1 MKTNRKKLRI
11 VVGLAVLVIAVVA
24 GQVNGSFPI
33 GTLCAL
39 CPAGFAQLV
48 AASKS
53 IPWGLVP
60 GVLAL
65 IALTVLLGRFFC
77 SWLCPSQLLK
87 NIFGGHK
94 PRGMAGR
101 SKERICRER
110 PVQIAESSQDACS
123 DAADIEKPRTAS
135 GCSACA
141 AGGADFKSQV
151 VVFGGLLLVSFVV
164 GFPVFCLF
172 CPIGLVFG
180 TLWALNRLFVF
191 LQPGWELV
199 IFPLMLF
206 VELFFF
212 KRWCTSVCP
221 LGFVFALVG
230 KLRAKFGFGLHPR
243 SNCSAC
249 KSKEGCEVCATAC
262 PENIDISD
270 NGKAALE
277 SCSMCL
283 DCVENCPAHAI
294 SLKLTVPRN
303 EEPKD
308 AFAVEGETGK
318 RIE

>member
-1 MKTNRKKLRI
+1 MKTTAKKLRI
-11 VVGLAVLVIAVVA
+11 VVGLAVLAIAVIA
-24 GQVNGSFPI
+24 GHVNGSFPI

-39 CPAGFAQLV
+39 CPAGFAQIV

-60 GVLAL
+60 GV
-65 IALTVLLGRFFC
+65 IAIILLTVVLGRFFC

-87 NIFGGHK
+87 NVFGGHK
-94 PRGMAGR
+94 PRGIAGR
-101 SKERICRER
+101 SKERPRNVLRAGAKTPAGGEN
-110 PVQIAESSQDACS
+110 AA
-123 DAADIEKPRTAS
+123 AADAS
-135 GCSACA
+135 CAQSSCAAC
-141 AGGADFKSQV
+141 AGGADMKAQAIV
-151 VVFGGLLLVSFVV
+151 LGGLLVISFVV

-180 TLWALNRLFVF
+180 TLWALNRVFVL

-230 KLRAKFGFGLHPR
+230 KLRAKTGFGLHPR
-243 SNCSAC
+243 SNCSVC
-249 KSKEGCEVCATAC
+249 KASEGCEACATAC
-262 PENIDISD
+262 PEDIDLAC
-270 NGKAALE
+270 GEKAALE

-283 DCVENCPAHAI
+283 DCLENCPSHAL
-294 SLKLTVPRN
+294 SLKLVADKNAPRT
-303 EEPKD
+303 P
-308 AFAVEGETGK
+308 VE
-318 RIE
+318 